1 MTCMLK
7 IARIEGE
14 FDWHAHEDEDEMFF
28 VIEGAM
34 DMGFRD
40 RTERVE
46 TGQMII
52 VQKALSIVRLLSEGR
67 ARSCF
72 WSQQAR

>member
-1 MTCMLK
+1 MFTEAWQPKIIGQVNDMHVK

-14 FDWHAHEDEDEMFF
+14 FDWHAHADEDEMFF

-46 TGQMII
+46 TA
-52 VQKALSIVRLLSEGR
+52 K
-67 ARSCF
+67 
-72 WSQQAR
+72 